1 MNKVKMLTVWIVE
14 KSIRDGS
21 EFLVVFFVR

>member
-21 EFLVVFFVR
+21 ECLVVFFVR